1 MASGISSILSAIS
14 IIGFLLVLV
23 GIGLVFLSA
32 SQGRSVRGGVA
43 IAIVG
48 VLLFLAFQLISRG
61 VIVVQP
67 TERAVVFRT
76 LSGELAEPRD
86 PGTHIILP
94 VLEEAVLYNI
104 AVQNYTMSGT
114 PSEGQIQGDDAV
126 RARTLDGQEVF
137 LDLTVLYSV
146 SAADSDIN
154 TLHRK
159 WFNSQTGRP
168 GYRDGFVRP
177 TSRSIVRDITSRF
190 TAQGIYGE
198 QRTELADQAEVL
210 LIEVF
215 AEEGLVLQDLL
226 LRDVNFSD
234 QFTNA
239 IEQAQVAEQDARRA
253 EIRVREVEQEAQ
265 QNIARA
271 EGERD
276 ANIERARGDAQA
288 IVIRAEAEAEAL
300 RLVSEQIAAN
310 PSLIQYLYVQNLSD
324 NVNIALVP
332 SNSPFLFDFDSLADP
347 NANLD
352 VPSTDFEADDSIGQG
367 VTNAVPTPAP
377 TPGAAAG
384 D

>member
-1 MASGISSILSAIS
+1 MVSGISAILGTIS
-14 IIGFLLVLV
+14 LVGFLLFLV
-23 GIGLVFLSA
+23 GVGLVVVSA

-48 VLLFLAFQLISRG
+48 IVIGLAFQLISRG

-94 VLEEAVLYNI
+94 VLEEAVLYDI
-104 AVQNYTMSGT
+104 SVQNYTMSGT
-114 PSEGQIQGDDAV
+114 VGEGQIQGDDAV

-137 LDLTVLYSV
+137 LDLTVLYRV
-146 SAADSDIN
+146 SDNNQDIN

-159 WFNSQTGRP
+159 WFSSSTGRSN
-168 GYRDGFVRP
+168 YRDGYVRP
-177 TSRSIVRDITSRF
+177 TSRSIVRDVTSRF
-190 TAQGIYGE
+190 TAQGIYGQ
-198 QRTELADQAEVL
+198 QRTELANNAEEL
-210 LIEVF
+210 LVVAF
-215 AEEGLVLQDLL
+215 AEEGIILEELL
-226 LRDVNFSD
+226 LRDVTFSD

-276 ANIERARGDAQA
+276 AQIERARGEAEA
-288 IVIRAEAEAEAL
+288 TVIRAQAEAEAL

-310 PSLIQYLYVQNLSD
+310 PSLIQYEYVQNLSD

-332 SNSPFLFDFDSLADP
+332 SNSPFLFDFDSLAEP

-352 VPSTDFEADDSIGQG
+352 VPETGFEATEFEAIPS
-367 VTNAVPTPAP
+367 TPVPTQQ
-377 TPGAAAG
+377 PGG
-384 D
+384 N